1 MIGFSRLRQMFR
13 ITLRPDPLT
22 RCADGLDRIAGA
34 LEKIA
39 FGYSAPQPESDV
51 PEKESPETTT
61 LPDWLQRVRVQLG
74 LASGIEIPAP
84 WHMEANDATSW
95 LNEQP
100 ENRPTDADD

>member
-13 ITLRPDPLT
+13 LTPSPLSQ
-22 RCADGLDRIAGA
+22 CADGLNRIANV

-39 FGYSAPQPESDV
+39 SGSSVPPPELDAPSKV
-51 PEKESPETTT
+51 SPETVT
-61 LPDWLQRVRVQLG
+61 LPDWLQRVREQLG
-74 LASGIEIPAP
+74 LAAGMEIPAP